1 MPIFK
6 LLYVYENTTEFSYF
20 ISQNKIRCSRKIFC
34 RKGGLFHSSGACY
47 SKLTPLSLDIT
58 PELTNTVLY
67 DIKVIKPE
75 SFQEILGK
83 CSHKT

>member
-20 ISQNKIRCSRKIFC
+20 ISQNKIRDKMFYVQEKYSVE
-34 RKGGLFHSSGACY
+34 KGGLFHSSGACY

-58 PELTNTVLY
+58 PKLTNTEFC
-67 DIKVIKPE
+67 I
-75 SFQEILGK
+75 ILK
-83 CSHKT
+83 W